1 MVRAHY
7 ECGRCHRPIADC
19 CDGEQAEEKKQMFNL
34 YKDREDNLRDYYV
47 DDENNF
53 LDFSSIA
60 DALAFISGRS
70 DFTKMPEDEAEK
82 ILTQNFKHKVVSK

>member
-1 MVRAHY
+1 MNAADVTVQSQ
-7 ECGRCHRPIADC
+7 IAVM
-19 CDGEQAEEKKQMFNL
+19 GNRRRKKIQMFNL
-34 YKDREDNLRDYYV
+34 YKDRKDNLRDYYV

-82 ILTQNFKHKVVSK
+82 ILTQNFKHKVVSN